1 MHNVGLLFDDIRNSF
16 EKIGIMIFVVQMVL
30 GARAYGVFVEWYTYR
45 LALMTG
51 MECTADMQQEI
62 IIWRFVHTFSVD

>member
-1 MHNVGLLFDDIRNSF
+1 MKHNVGLLFDDIRNSF

-51 MECTADMQQEI
+51 MVRNLAGKMQFLVLAGI
-62 IIWRFVHTFSVD
+62 